1 MNVNRQHIN
10 SGKDQL
16 IQSRAQNQADPS
28 TILQAYKQGP
38 IQLKAASATST
49 SGNVIQR
56 LPITRSISKILSE
69 TKLNS
74 AEDLEDIKMFLIH
87 RGYKDRLDEIIGKFI
102 DGDFKVSEE
111 DSTVNDADEEI
122 INIVD
127 HQGLNNYEDE
137 KANDQYIEENGITQ
151 FARKPNVVSGPKSY
165 GAYKDVAYKT
175 DDKGCIDFSTTHGV
189 PTAWSD
195 PVAPGTEVELSKAG
209 KTINTKDRAQ
219 HFAIGDHLLAKAKF
233 GSGGKASQITN
244 YRKSKWTWH
253 HLKDPYKMVL
263 VDMLVHAKHGHNGG
277 VHIW

>member
-1 MNVNRQHIN
+1 MNVSKQHIN

-16 IQSRAQNQADPS
+16 IQSRAKNQADPG

-38 IQLKAASATST
+38 IQLKAGSATSP

-195 PVAPGTEVELSKAG
+195 PVDPGTEVELSKAG

>member
-1 MNVNRQHIN
+1 MNVSKQHIN

-16 IQSRAQNQADPS
+16 IQSKAQNQADTS

-38 IQLKAASATST
+38 IQLKAASATSP
-49 SGNVIQR
+49 SGQVIQR

-74 AEDLEDIKMFLIH
+74 AEDLEDIKKFLIH
-87 RGYKDRLDEIIGKFI
+87 RGYQDRLDEIIGKFI
-102 DGDFKVSEE
+102 DGDFNVPEE
-111 DSTVNDADEEI
+111 NSTVNDTDEEI

-137 KANDQYIEENGITQ
+137 KANDQYIEQNGITQ

-195 PVAPGTEVELSKAG
+195 PVDPGTEVELSKAG

>member
-1 MNVNRQHIN
+1 MKASKQHTS
-10 SGKDQL
+10 SGQYQT
-16 IQSRAQNQADPS
+16 IQPKADNQAGTS
-28 TILQAYKQGP
+28 TILQAYKQNT
-38 IQLKAASATST
+38 IQF
-49 SGNVIQR
+49 SGKVIQR

-74 AEDLEDIKMFLIH
+74 DEDLEDIKKFLIH
-87 RGYKDRLDEIIGKFI
+87 RGYHDRLDEIIGKFL
-102 DGDFKVSEE
+102 DGDFKEE
-111 DSTVNDADEEI
+111 DSTVNDVDEEI

-137 KANDQYIEENGITQ
+137 KATDQYIEENGITQ

-195 PVAPGTEVELSKAG
+195 PVDPGTEVELSKAG
-209 KTINTKDRAQ
+209 KAINTKDRAQ

>member
-1 MNVNRQHIN
+1 MKASKRHTS
-10 SGKDQL
+10 SGQYQT
-16 IQSRAQNQADPS
+16 IQPKADNQAGTS
-28 TILQAYKQGP
+28 TILQAYKQNT
-38 IQLKAASATST
+38 IQF
-49 SGNVIQR
+49 SGHVIQR

-74 AEDLEDIKMFLIH
+74 AEDLEDIKKFLIH
-87 RGYKDRLDEIIGKFI
+87 RGYHDRLDEIIGKFI
-102 DGDFKVSEE
+102 DGDFNVSEE
-111 DSTVNDADEEI
+111 DSTVNDTDEEI

-137 KANDQYIEENGITQ
+137 KATDQYIEENGITQ

-175 DDKGCIDFSTTHGV
+175 DDKGCIDFSTTHGL

-195 PVAPGTEVELSKAG
+195 PVDPGTEVELSKAG
-209 KTINTKDRAQ
+209 KTINTKDRTQ

>member
-1 MNVNRQHIN
+1 MNVNKQHIN

-16 IQSRAQNQADPS
+16 IQSRAKNQADS
-28 TILQAYKQGP
+28 GTILQAYKQGP
-38 IQLKAASATST
+38 IQLKTGSATSPY
-49 SGNVIQR
+49 GNVIQR

-74 AEDLEDIKMFLIH
+74 AEDLEDIKKFLIH
-87 RGYKDRLDEIIGKFI
+87 RGYQDRLDEIIGKFI

-137 KANDQYIEENGITQ
+137 KANDQYIEENSITQ

-195 PVAPGTEVELSKAG
+195 PVDPGTEVELSKAG

>member
-1 MNVNRQHIN
+1 MHLSKQHIN
-10 SGKDQL
+10 SGKDQTV
-16 IQSRAQNQADPS
+16 QSKAKNQADAS
-28 TILQAYKQGP
+28 TILQAYKQEP
-38 IQLKAASATST
+38 IQLKSESAASPSD
-49 SGNVIQR
+49 NVFQ
-56 LPITRSISKILSE
+56 LKPITRSISKILSE
-69 TKLNS
+69 TRLNTS
-74 AEDLEDIKMFLIH
+74 EDMDSLIAFLTN
-87 RGYKDRLDEIIGKFI
+87 RGYADRLDEIIGKFI
-102 DGDFKVSEE
+102 DGEFGGTAEE
-111 DSTVNDADEEI
+111 DEFNDADEEA
-122 INIVD
+122 INWAD
-127 HQGLNNYEDE
+127 HQGLENFEDAE
-137 KANDQYIEENGITQ
+137 AIDQYIDENNVTQ

-195 PVAPGTEVELSKAG
+195 PVDPGTEVELSKAG

-219 HFAIGDHLLAKAKF
+219 HFAIGDHLLAKTKY
-233 GSGGKASQITN
+233 GSSGKASQITN

>member
-1 MNVNRQHIN
+1 MNVNKQHIN

-16 IQSRAQNQADPS
+16 IQSKAKNQADPS

-38 IQLKAASATST
+38 IQLKAGSATSP

-69 TKLNS
+69 TRLKTS
-74 AEDLEDIKMFLIH
+74 EDLDSLILFLKN
-87 RGYKDRLDEIIGKFI
+87 RGYEDRLDEIIGKFM
-102 DGDFKVSEE
+102 DGDFKGSEENEKVSEE
-111 DSTVNDADEEI
+111 DEEV
-122 INIVD
+122 INWAD
-127 HQGLNNYEDE
+127 HQGLENFEDAE
-137 KANDQYIEENGITQ
+137 EIDQYIEENNVTQ

-175 DDKGCIDFSTTHGV
+175 DNKGCIDFSTTYGV

-195 PVAPGTEVELSKAG
+195 PVDPGTEVELSKAG
-209 KTINTKDRAQ
+209 KAINTKDRAQ
-219 HFAIGDHLLAKAKF
+219 HFAIGDHLLAKTKF
-233 GSGGKASQITN
+233 GPGGKASQITN